1 MASFLL
7 STRALLFP
15 VDAVPSLVERRVWFF
30 PLLLLCGA
38 LMLSQSTIAQRLHLE
53 PQVVAKL
60 STDGELAKLSEHEIE
75 EAVEQAQRQTLVLG
89 VALGLFGAPLGL
101 LLLAAAL
108 RFTAWLMS
116 KKTTFMSCFSAVV
129 VAFMPIAVYHLIL
142 AFMAF
147 RQPLLMPAQVPGLL
161 SSSLSPVLSSVPERF
176 KGLLEMS
183 DFFRLWSVFLLS
195 LGLTKAFSMPWLK
208 SLMLG
213 LFLFIL
219 FGLLYFVGIPA
230 MAAGGG
236 RQ

>member
-15 VDAVPSLVERRVWFF
+15 VDAVPSLVERRIWFF
-30 PLLLLCGA
+30 PLLMLCGA
-38 LMLSQSTIAQRLHLE
+38 IVLSQSTIAQRLHLE
-53 PQVVAKL
+53 PQVVGKL
-60 STDGELAKLSEHEIE
+60 AADGELAKLSEHEIE

-89 VALGLFGAPLGL
+89 VALGVIGAPMGL

-108 RFTAWLMS
+108 RFTAWLLS
-116 KKTTFMSCFSAVV
+116 KKTTFMACFSAIA
-129 VAFMPIAVYHLIL
+129 VAFMPIAIYHLIL
-142 AFMAF
+142 TYMAF
-147 RQPLLMPAQVPGLL
+147 RQPLMVPAQVPEML
-161 SSSLSPVLSSVPERF
+161 SSSLAPVLSAVPGRF

-195 LGLTKAFSMPWLK
+195 LGLTKAFSMSWLK

-213 LFLFIL
+213 LFLFVL

-236 RQ
+236 RP